1 VHISVA
7 VGRHDTTKP
16 PMDDVDYLILG
27 GGTAG
32 CVLASRLTESG
43 RHRVLLVEAGG
54 KPRSPYIRI
63 PAGFGHLLRSRRY
76 NWGYESVPDPD
87 TDGRAIPLPS
97 GRGLGGSGLINGM
110 VFARGQAAD
119 YDGWAAGGATG
130 WAFDDVEPY
139 FRRLESYAQDGR
151 GRGHDGPLHVTQV
164 RERFPAADAFLRA
177 AVEDGGRLVE
187 DYNLDQAG
195 FGYYQVNQFRGRRWS
210 PYVAYLAPALGR
222 SNLGVMTHTHAL
234 GLTFDGDRCTGAR
247 IRSGRSEHHVR
258 ARRGVI
264 LAAGAFRSPQLLEVS
279 GIGRADVLR
288 SIGVPVRRELAGVGE
303 NYQDHY
309 ALRMNWRLQGIHS
322 LNESTRGWRLAAAV
336 AQYLVR
342 RTGILTLGPA
352 LCHGFVTVDPEG
364 DRPDTQFLFMHAS
377 YENAARRVLDRE
389 PGMTI
394 GLLQQRPRSAGAVHS
409 VSDDAARPPAIH
421 PRFLSAPE
429 DRRHVVA
436 AMRLARR
443 LVARPSLAP
452 LIAREMNPGS
462 QAEDDD
468 ALLRWAR
475 ATGQTLYHPC
485 GTCRMGTDD
494 GAVVDPRLRVR
505 GFEGLWVADA
515 SVMPSITSGN
525 IHAPVLM
532 IAERAFDMIRDD
544 A

>member
-1 VHISVA
+1 
-7 VGRHDTTKP
+7 
-16 PMDDVDYLILG
+16 MDDFDYLIVG

-32 CVLASRLTESG
+32 CILASRLTESG
-43 RHRVLLVEAGG
+43 RHRVLLVETGG
-54 KPRSPYIRI
+54 EPRSPFIRI

-76 NWGYESVPDPD
+76 NWGYESAPDPD

-110 VFARGQAAD
+110 VYARGQAAD
-119 YDGWAAGGATG
+119 YDGWAAAGATG
-130 WAFDDVEPY
+130 WAHADVEPY
-139 FRRLESYAQDGR
+139 FRRLENYAQDGR

-164 RERFPAADAFLRA
+164 RERFPVADAFLRA

-195 FGYYQVNQFRGRRWS
+195 FGYYQVNQFKGRRWS
-210 PYVAYLAPALGR
+210 PYEAYLAAARGR
-222 SNLGVMTHTHAL
+222 SNLSVVINTHAL
-234 GLTFDGDRCTGAR
+234 GLTFDGGRCTGAR
-247 IRSGRSEHHVR
+247 IRRGRSEHHVR

-264 LAAGAFRSPQLLEVS
+264 MAAGAIRSPQLLELS
-279 GIGRADVLR
+279 GIGRADVLS
-288 SIGVPVRRELAGVGE
+288 SIGVPVRRELPGVGE
-303 NYQDHY
+303 NYHDHY
-309 ALRMNWRLQGIHS
+309 SLRVNWRLQGIRS

-342 RTGILTLGPA
+342 HTGILTLGPA
-352 LCHGFVTVDPEG
+352 LCHGFVTVDAEG

-394 GLLQQRPRSAGAVHS
+394 GFIQQRPRSVGSIHS
-409 VSDDAARPPAIH
+409 VSADPVRAPAIH

-436 AMRLARR
+436 AIRLARR
-443 LVARPSLAP
+443 LASRPSLAA
-452 LIAREMNPGS
+452 LVAREMNPGPLA
-462 QAEDDD
+462 QDDD

-485 GTCRMGTDD
+485 GTCRMGSDD

-525 IHAPVLM
+525 IHAPVM
-532 IAERAFDMIRDD
+532 MVAERASDMILAD